1 MIPLYN
7 FLLSHN
13 NCLAM
18 NTEPFTMTDSDDE
31 YENDENS
38 SLNIKSK
45 IVYNI
50 NNNKAIIKLT
60 AGELIRETRNWIY
73 NRDISTEKVKEL
85 KENYIANNGSDYFNI
100 MDNDNGNNISPA
112 WIISIVYDK
121 QARNVSKIENSK
133 NRYNLFI
140 VDGQHRREVI
150 RELLEEKKIVDNIE
164 VLCIMYTIDNCEKEN
179 KNTTLELFKKINNN
193 LQLKDG
199 DFPKILALQIVEAFI
214 KNKEL
219 VPNLKIIKNEKT
231 NKTGVAYEPL
241 IHERE
246 LFELFN
252 KNYALVENLS
262 CEEVISNILIIKQ
275 KICWKDFDKIYTNTQ
290 QNIKRY
296 EKAKKY
302 DFWLNLKSSP
312 KCKPT
317 EWIKYIANPND
328 FNP

>member
-1 MIPLYN
+1 MNQFGY
-7 FLLSHN
+7 
-13 NCLAM
+13 AM
-18 NTEPFTMTDSDDE
+18 NTEPLVMTDSDDE
-31 YENDENS
+31 YENTELS
-38 SLNIKSK
+38 GLNIKSK

-50 NNNKAIIKLT
+50 NNNKAIIKIT

-73 NRDISTEKVKEL
+73 NRDISVEKVKEL
-85 KENYIANNGSDYFNI
+85 KENYIANNSSDYFNI

-112 WIISIVYDK
+112 WIISLVYDK
-121 QARNVSKIENSK
+121 QARNVSNVENSK

-193 LQLKDG
+193 LQLKDC
-199 DFPKILALQIVEAFI
+199 DFPKILSLQIVDAFI

-219 VPNLKIIKNEKT
+219 VPNIKIIKNEKT

-252 KNYALVENLS
+252 KNYALIENLS
-262 CEEVISNILIIKQ
+262 CEEVIHNIIIIKQ
-275 KICWKDFDKIYTNTQ
+275 KICWKDFDKIYSNTQ

-302 DFWLNLKSSP
+302 NFWLNLKSSP
-312 KCKPT
+312 SCNPT
-317 EWIKYIANPND
+317 IWIKYIANPND

>member
-38 SLNIKSK
+38 SLNITSK

-85 KENYIANNGSDYFNI
+85 KENYISNNGNDYFNI
-100 MDNDNGNNISPA
+100 MDNDNVNNISPA

-121 QARNVSKIENSK
+121 QARNVNKIENSK

-150 RELLEEKKIVDNIE
+150 RELLEEKKIVE
-164 VLCIMYTIDNCEKEN
+164 
-179 KNTTLELFKKINNN
+179 
-193 LQLKDG
+193 
-199 DFPKILALQIVEAFI
+199 
-214 KNKEL
+214 
-219 VPNLKIIKNEKT
+219 
-231 NKTGVAYEPL
+231 
-241 IHERE
+241 
-246 LFELFN
+246 
-252 KNYALVENLS
+252 
-262 CEEVISNILIIKQ
+262 
-275 KICWKDFDKIYTNTQ
+275 
-290 QNIKRY
+290 
-296 EKAKKY
+296 
-302 DFWLNLKSSP
+302 
-312 KCKPT
+312 
-317 EWIKYIANPND
+317 
-328 FNP
+328 

>member
-1 MIPLYN
+1 
-7 FLLSHN
+7 
-13 NCLAM
+13 M

-38 SLNIKSK
+38 SLNITSK

-85 KENYIANNGSDYFNI
+85 KENYISNNGNDYFNI
-100 MDNDNGNNISPA
+100 MDNDNVNNISPA
-112 WIISIVYDK
+112 WIFSIVYDK
-121 QARNVSKIENSK
+121 QARNVNKIENSK

-150 RELLEEKKIVDNIE
+150 RELLEEKKIVDSIE

-193 LQLKDG
+193 LQLKDS

-214 KNKEL
+214 KNKAL

-241 IHERE
+241 IHKRE

-275 KICWKDFDKIYTNTQ
+275 KICWKDFDKKLAITLSYAGMKRSVPASYGTYDLS
-290 QNIKRY
+290 NIFGIFR
-296 EKAKKY
+296 
-302 DFWLNLKSSP
+302 
-312 KCKPT
+312 
-317 EWIKYIANPND
+317 PNE
-328 FNP
+328 

>member
-38 SLNIKSK
+38 SLNITSK

-85 KENYIANNGSDYFNI
+85 KENYISNNGNDYFNI
-100 MDNDNGNNISPA
+100 MDNDNVNNISPA

-121 QARNVSKIENSK
+121 QARNVNKIENSK

-150 RELLEEKKIVDNIE
+150 RELLEEKKIVDSIE

-193 LQLKDG
+193 LQLKDS
-199 DFPKILALQIVEAFI
+199 DFPKILSLQIVEAFI
-214 KNKEL
+214 KNKAL

-241 IHERE
+241 IHKRE

-312 KCKPT
+312 KCKP
-317 EWIKYIANPND
+317 K
-328 FNP
+328 

>member
-1 MIPLYN
+1 MNQFGY
-7 FLLSHN
+7 
-13 NCLAM
+13 AM
-18 NTEPFTMTDSDDE
+18 NTEPFVMTDSDDE
-31 YENDENS
+31 YENTELS
-38 SLNIKSK
+38 GLNIKSK

-50 NNNKAIIKLT
+50 NNNKAIIKIT

-73 NRDISTEKVKEL
+73 NRDISVEKVKEL
-85 KENYIANNGSDYFNI
+85 KENYIANNSSDYFNI

-112 WIISIVYDK
+112 WIISLVYDK

-193 LQLKDG
+193 LQLKDC
-199 DFPKILALQIVEAFI
+199 DFPKILSLQIVDAFI

-262 CEEVISNILIIKQ
+262 CEEVIHNIIIIKQ
-275 KICWKDFDKIYTNTQ
+275 KICWKDFDKIYSNTQ

-302 DFWLNLKSSP
+302 NFWLNLKSSP
-312 KCKPT
+312 KCNPT
-317 EWIKYIANPND
+317 MWIKYIANPND

>member
-1 MIPLYN
+1 MCKGVI
-7 FLLSHN
+7 N
-13 NCLAM
+13 NMNQFGYAM
-18 NTEPFTMTDSDDE
+18 NTEPLVMTDSDDE
-31 YENDENS
+31 YENTELS
-38 SLNIKSK
+38 GLNIKSK

-50 NNNKAIIKLT
+50 NNNKAIIKIT

-73 NRDISTEKVKEL
+73 NRDISVEKVKEL
-85 KENYIANNGSDYFNI
+85 KENYIANNSSDYFNI

-112 WIISIVYDK
+112 WIISLVYDK
-121 QARNVSKIENSK
+121 QARNVSNVENSK

-193 LQLKDG
+193 LQLKDC
-199 DFPKILALQIVEAFI
+199 DFPKILSLQIVDAFI

-219 VPNLKIIKNEKT
+219 VPNIKIIKNEKT

-252 KNYALVENLS
+252 KNYALIENLS
-262 CEEVISNILIIKQ
+262 CEEVIHNIIIIKQ
-275 KICWKDFDKIYTNTQ
+275 KICWKDFDKIYSNTQ

-302 DFWLNLKSSP
+302 NFWLNLKSSP
-312 KCKPT
+312 KCNPT
-317 EWIKYIANPND
+317 IWIKYIANPND